1 MKSKRGSK
9 LNDYLSDSDDKKRGI
24 SFRADN
30 ACEMHGSEID
40 NSEVII
46 AEVKKSLSSNSKR
59 SLIKLLIG
67 ILLVASVIM
76 LFGGILKYNEL
87 EAERKRLE
95 YELADLE
102 AEIDELQYLIDSPVD
117 YDYIVRIAR
126 EKLNLYLPDEIVYYS
141 DINE

>member
-1 MKSKRGSK
+1 MKNKRGSK
-9 LNDYLSDSDDKKRGI
+9 LNDYVSGTDDNKREI
-24 SFRADN
+24 RLHTDDAS
-30 ACEMHGSEID
+30 EMYSPETD
-40 NSEVII
+40 NSEEII

-76 LFGGILKYNEL
+76 LFGGIMKYNEL

-95 YELADLE
+95 NEVADLE